1 MNDILEWVFQWLV
14 GTSQFVVG
22 WVLGTLITG
31 VFTWKVIIPK
41 ILANPKVARLLSTIE
56 KLENYAEQIAEN
68 WEKKN

>member
-68 WEKKN
+68 HEKKN